1 MQSYLAPKLAPKREW
16 ESVNKFLMAVLL
28 SGTGWLMPLYLRSPV
43 YAQVNTPIIYG
54 YYDPYT
60 GDWYR
65 VYYNPDGSVKIE
77 GGNVVT
83 NNQFTQTTNIQG
95 TTTGRDRLGNYWI
108 NDENTG
114 YTVLSNGIVC
124 TGKGSAR
131 TCTIPPTV
139 PKYLVPRYPIYGV
152 PNRLR

>member
-1 MQSYLAPKLAPKREW
+1 MKLLIAILLA
-16 ESVNKFLMAVLL
+16 
-28 SGTGWLMPLYLRSPV
+28 GTGWLSLLCLRPPV

-54 YYDPYT
+54 YYDPFT

-65 VYYNPDGSVKIE
+65 VHYNPDGSVKIE

-95 TTTGRDRLGNYWI
+95 TTTGRDRFGNYWI

-124 TGKGSAR
+124 TGKGISR
-131 TCTIPPTV
+131 FCSIPPNV
-139 PKYLVPRYPIYGV
+139 RKYPIPAYPIYGV
-152 PNRLR
+152 PIRLR

>member
-1 MQSYLAPKLAPKREW
+1 MNKLLIAVWLAGL
-16 ESVNKFLMAVLL
+16 
-28 SGTGWLMPLYLRSPV
+28 GWLTGLPFPSH
-43 YAQVNTPIIYG
+43 AQVSTPIIYG

-77 GGNVVT
+77 GGNVLS
-83 NNQFTQTTNIQG
+83 NNQFTQTTNKQG
-95 TTTGRDRLGNYWI
+95 TTIGRDRLGNYWI

-124 TGKGSAR
+124 TGKGRERS
-131 TCTIPPTV
+131 CIIPPN
-139 PKYLVPRYPIYGV
+139 VPRYPIYGA
-152 PNRLR
+152 PNRLW